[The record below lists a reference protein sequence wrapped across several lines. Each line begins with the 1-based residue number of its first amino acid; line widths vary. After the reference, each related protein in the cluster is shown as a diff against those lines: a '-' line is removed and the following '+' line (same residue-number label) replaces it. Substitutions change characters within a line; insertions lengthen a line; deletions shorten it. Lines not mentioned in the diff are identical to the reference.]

1 LLKLHKGSG
10 KMMDKQDNLRAAKL
24 EHLRRDIRAG
34 LNSGPATDW
43 SPEQVKHEGR
53 AKRQGNSKPVK
64 S

>member
-1 LLKLHKGSG
+1 
-10 KMMDKQDNLRAAKL
+10 MMDKQDNLRAAKL